1 MFRQLL
7 QNIQGADIPMVS
19 SLIIFFIFFILIG
32 IYLLI
37 IDKNHIKHMSNL
49 PLEGDENKNS
59 IL

>member
-7 QNIQGADIPMVS
+7 NKIQGADIPMIS
-19 SLIIFFIFFILIG
+19 SLLIFFIFFILVG

-49 PLEGDENKNS
+49 PFEGEKENS
-59 IL
+59 II